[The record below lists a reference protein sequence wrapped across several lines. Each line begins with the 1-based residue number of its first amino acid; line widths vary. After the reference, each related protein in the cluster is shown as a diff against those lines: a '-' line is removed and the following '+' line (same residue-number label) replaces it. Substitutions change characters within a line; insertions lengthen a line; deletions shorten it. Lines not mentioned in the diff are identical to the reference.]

1 MRFIKYRFFF
11 DRMHSIIWILSCL
24 STGLQAVAQEPIT
37 VRYEGEDVGE
47 FIADIVVENTV
58 ILELKSVT

>member
-1 MRFIKYRFFF
+1 MGARTGIKLFNSHRFNLYLRLFN
-11 DRMHSIIWILSCL
+11 C
-24 STGLQAVAQEPIT
+24 
-37 VRYEGEDVGE
+37 RYEGEDVGE